1 MDAGSE
7 VGLEIPVAVDAL
19 VVVVMVSVL
28 LGDL

>member
-1 MDAGSE
+1 MDVGSE
-7 VGLEIPVAVDAL
+7 VGLEIPVAVDGL

>member
-7 VGLEIPVAVDAL
+7 VALEIPVAVDGL

>member
-1 MDAGSE
+1 MDAGSK
-7 VGLEIPVAVDAL
+7 VGLEIPVAVDGL

>member
-7 VGLEIPVAVDAL
+7 VGLEIPVAADAL